1 MEGKWETICY
11 NLQRVRRISTR
22 RRVRFVPFRANHPFV
37 STCRPSIESKL
48 YRPCRYFHIP
58 SGSTCSASGARRFL
72 DLYNIQSEDA
82 TLLRRL
88 SIRTIYCFN
97 GSGCGPFFLSL
108 LLSPPA
114 WLKAG
119 SSAGL
124 NVIRTTRIMQTVYE
138 NRVDKIRFQFISRV
152 FKNSISTSK
161 RTYCR
166 KRQLQVL

>member
-97 GSGCGPFFLSL
+97 GSGCGPFFSLS
-108 LLSPPA
+108 STFPA
-114 WLKAG
+114 SLVKGGFFGWFKRDKNDKDYADRVRK
-119 SSAGL
+119 SSGQ
-124 NVIRTTRIMQTVYE
+124 N
-138 NRVDKIRFQFISRV
+138 KIPV
-152 FKNSISTSK
+152 H
-161 RTYCR
+161 
-166 KRQLQVL
+166 